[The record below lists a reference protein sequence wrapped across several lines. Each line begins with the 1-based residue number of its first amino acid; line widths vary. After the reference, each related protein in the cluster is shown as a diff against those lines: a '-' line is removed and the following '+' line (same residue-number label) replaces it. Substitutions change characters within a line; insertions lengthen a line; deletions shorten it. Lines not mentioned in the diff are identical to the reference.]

1 MQLLRDNLVSQTRAI
16 DILTYQANES
26 QTLWTSSEA
35 EPSGEAGAAAA
46 PEAGESK
53 DTSDA
58 PIGEDAKP
66 AQ

>member
-1 MQLLRDNLVSQTRAI
+1 MEGR
-16 DILTYQANES
+16 LTDFH

-35 EPSGEAGAAAA
+35 EPSGEAGAAA

-53 DTSDA
+53 DTADA
-58 PIGEDAKP
+58 PTGEEAKP